1 MKFPFHAGNHWRE
14 YFYNTSIQINPGIP
28 VIVWSPVKISNKPV
42 IGFSPRCSDTVSFHC
57 EALPAM
63 PTDIQGYAPVVQAPW
78 LVLEGDNGF
87 TMLQGLHLG
96 TAPACPLNE
105 VRAALSANIL
115 SNTASGREQL
125 EREAIKAHHYIIY

>member
-1 MKFPFHAGNHWRE
+1 MKFPLRAGNHWRE

-42 IGFSPRCSDTVSFHC
+42 RGFSPRCSDTVSFHC
-57 EALPAM
+57 VAELQCQQPSKG
-63 PTDIQGYAPVVQAPW
+63 TLLVQALW

-87 TMLQGLHLG
+87 TMLQGLHLSP
-96 TAPACPLNE
+96 APACPLNK

-115 SNTASGREQL
+115 GNTASGRVQF